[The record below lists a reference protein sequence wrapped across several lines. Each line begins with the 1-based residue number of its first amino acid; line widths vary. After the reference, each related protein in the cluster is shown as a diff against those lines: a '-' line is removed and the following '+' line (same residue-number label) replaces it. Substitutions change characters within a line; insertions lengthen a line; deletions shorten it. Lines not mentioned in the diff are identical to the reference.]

1 VGGESVRRKTVA
13 LVVLLLV
20 MVGACY
26 VTSAPLTVAPG
37 MPLSLFGIMS
47 SFGGTAVA
55 FAGDPVPGGGSAGGD

>member
-1 VGGESVRRKTVA
+1 MGGESVRRKTVV

-37 MPLSLFGIMS
+37 MPLSLFGILS
-47 SFGGTAVA
+47 SFGGTAVT
-55 FAGDPVPGGGSAGGD
+55 FADPVPGGGSAGGD

>member
-1 VGGESVRRKTVA
+1 VRRKTVA

-37 MPLSLFGIMS
+37 MPLSLFGFLS

-55 FAGDPVPGGGSAGGD
+55 LCDPVPGGSNGGGD